1 LPRRKRWYLES
12 SSSSLKAARD
22 LSPCTRAERA
32 KGSEPWRSFQRE
44 PEEERRM
51 WLGLG
56 LDGIIRGLGFE
67 SEVEVRGER
76 GLVAMLGLIRETLT
90 AARLAMGAA
99 SRIHGG
105 CIIM

>member
-1 LPRRKRWYLES
+1 
-12 SSSSLKAARD
+12 
-22 LSPCTRAERA
+22 
-32 KGSEPWRSFQRE
+32 
-44 PEEERRM
+44 M

-90 AARLAMGAA
+90 AARLAKGAA